1 MPTLEWIGKDKVVNH
16 HREVPSRVLEERYTY
31 DVESE
36 NLIVHGDKPAGA
48 QSSAAPVRG
57 PGEVYLHRPAV
68 QYGQRGLGV
77 QRQRK

>member
-36 NLIVHGDKPAGA
+36 NLIVHGDRPAGA

-57 PGEVYLHRPAV
+57 TGEVRLYRPAL
-68 QYGQRGLGV
+68 QHGKRGLDL
-77 QRQRK
+77 Q